1 MLCRCNWLCLKN
13 NNVYLQVCKKKK
25 DWGSF
30 TLSSWWY
37 PTHAMP
43 LSTCRLSMFS
53 PVSQNLKYIF
63 NQLVVGRL
71 RGPESPVSPRHITRD
86 NSHIQRTQLLRKYIE
101 LKVYLPYSR
110 SDLMNNEQASDWTG
124 TRSLQETAAARGA
137 RAAWRGEQED
147 SPGEAVHQ
155 LGCLGRPESVLGLV
169 ALSFCGHGCRRR
181 SRPGFLAFLAQQPG
195 ATSPHH
201 LVSENVPI
209 YQDSRNLSSSRSDCE
224 FSSYPKARRG
234 KGYCGKFWRRL

>member
-124 TRSLQETAAARGA
+124 TRSLRLQQREERVLPGGVSSRTPRARPCISS
-137 RAAWRGEQED
+137 AAWVGPSQFWGSWLCPSVD
-147 SPGEAVHQ
+147 MDADV
-155 LGCLGRPESVLGLV
+155 GRDLV
-169 ALSFCGHGCRRR
+169 
-181 SRPGFLAFLAQQPG
+181 
-195 ATSPHH
+195 
-201 LVSENVPI
+201 
-209 YQDSRNLSSSRSDCE
+209 
-224 FSSYPKARRG
+224 
-234 KGYCGKFWRRL
+234 FWRFSPNNLALHPHTT